1 MRTRMKKNVGKGR
14 IQGENVDTETNES
27 RLVPNTEQGS
37 ANDLAFDAEKADRNK
52 DGKVDSYERTVATR
66 MLENMRKNA

>member
-1 MRTRMKKNVGKGR
+1 MAMSTRRMEDKGKGK
-14 IQGENVDTETNES
+14 IGDTEVLEK
-27 RLVPNTEQGS
+27 RLVSQGTPNS

-52 DGKVDSYERTVATR
+52 DGKVDSYERTVATK

>member
-1 MRTRMKKNVGKGR
+1 MLEK
-14 IQGENVDTETNES
+14 
-27 RLVPNTEQGS
+27 RLVSQGTPNS

-52 DGKVDSYERTVATR
+52 DGKVDSYERTVATK